1 MTKKILAVDDD
12 PMIRGL
18 LREILTAQ
26 GYEVILADNGPAG
39 LEALQQ
45 NDLMEGLSLIILDV
59 VMPGLTGLEVLTRVK
74 EGNLA
79 PSIPVIMLTGEARTE
94 DILDGYNKGADYYI
108 TKPFTRQQL
117 MHGVTLVSETV

>member
-1 MTKKILAVDDD
+1 MAKKVLAVDDD

-26 GYEVILADNGPAG
+26 GYEVTLAENGPAG

-45 NDLMEGLSLIILDV
+45 QDLKDGLSLIILDV
-59 VMPGLTGLEVLTRVK
+59 VMPGLTGLEVLARLK
-74 EGNLA
+74 QDNLA
-79 PSIPVIMLTGEARTE
+79 PAIPVIMLTGEARTE